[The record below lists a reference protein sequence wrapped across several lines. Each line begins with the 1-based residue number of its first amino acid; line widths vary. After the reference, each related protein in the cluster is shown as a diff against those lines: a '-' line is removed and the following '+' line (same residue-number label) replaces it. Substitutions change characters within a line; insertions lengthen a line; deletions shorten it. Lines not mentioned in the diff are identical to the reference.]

1 MDTLGKNILLIAKPF
16 GLTSFAVTNRVKKI
30 LHAKKAGHIGTLDP
44 MATGLMVVAL
54 NSATRFIPYIDT
66 DEKRYVIQIQ
76 FGIETDTDDITGSII
91 NQKDSVVTIEEI
103 KRVLD
108 QFIGIIEQIPPN
120 YSAKKFKGKPFYKY
134 ARQGEIIKK
143 KPCQVEI
150 HKMSIVSF
158 HSNKLVLDITCS
170 KGTYM
175 RSIARDMG
183 RALGTFATLSA
194 ITRLSIGRFCISDA
208 ATFGRIKSGDFDK
221 GFLTA
226 DQAIDLPVLFV
237 KEASRFKNGLDI
249 TVDKVVVRDEKGVF
263 IGIGRHKDGKVHP
276 EKVLNE
282 DI

>member
-1 MDTLGKNILLIAKPF
+1 MDVLGKNILLIAKPF
-16 GLTSFAVTNRVKKI
+16 GLTSFAVTSRVKKI
-30 LHAKKAGHIGTLDP
+30 LNAKKAGHIGTLDP

-76 FGIETDTDDITGSII
+76 FGIETDTDDITGRII
-91 NQKDSVVTIEEI
+91 NQKDSIVTVEEI
-103 KRVLD
+103 KRVLG
-108 QFIGIIEQIPPN
+108 QFIGAIEQIPPD
-120 YSAKKFKGKPFYKY
+120 YSAKKLKGKRFYKY
-134 ARQGEIIKK
+134 ARQGKVIEKK
-143 KPCQVEI
+143 SSRVEI
-150 HKMSIVSF
+150 HTMSIISF

-237 KEASRFKNGLDI
+237 KEADRFKNGLDI
-249 TVDKVVVRDEKGVF
+249 NVDKVIVRDEKGVF
-263 IGIGRHKDGKVHP
+263 IGIGKHRDGKVHP